1 MPLYLFIFLLFV
13 ILSYIVQN
21 NLSRKFKAYAKIPLV
36 SGMTGREVAEKMLR
50 EHGITNVQVTCTEG
64 FLTDPPTA
72 Q

>member
-50 EHGITNVQVTCTEG
+50 EHGITNVQVTCT
-64 FLTDPPTA
+64 
-72 Q
+72 